1 MIIKKAGILSNPGK
15 DSNLDEAKKVAEC
28 LRARGIRPF
37 FDESA
42 LPTGESDV
50 IDYARID
57 CLFVLGG
64 DGTLLRAASKAS
76 KYGVPMLG
84 VNLGRLGFLTEIEQS
99 ETGKAIDDIL
109 SGNYIVE
116 RRIMLNCAVKDNGNI
131 VFEIDAL
138 NDIAVLKKDIA
149 RTIDIELIING
160 DVADSVQCDGMLVS
174 TPTGST
180 AYSLSAGG
188 PIVSPKLD
196 CIMTTPIC
204 PHSLHSKTLVTAPGD
219 EIVVKPL
226 SDSRVVIISDG
237 AVQCE
242 IKSGETVHISR
253 SEKYASFI
261 RFRENYFYTLLRSKF
276 LNWDR

>member
-1 MIIKKAGILSNPGK
+1 MNIKNAGIVSNPSK
-15 DSNLDEAKKVAEC
+15 DSNLDEAKLVADC
-28 LRARGIRPF
+28 LRGRGIRVF
-37 FDESA
+37 FDKSA
-42 LPTGESDV
+42 MPEGESDA
-50 IDYARID
+50 IDYSRVD

-76 KYGVPMLG
+76 EYGVPMLG
-84 VNLGRLGFLTEIEQS
+84 VNLGRLGFLTEIEIGD
-99 ETGKAIDDIL
+99 TKKAIEDIL
-109 SGNYIVE
+109 SGNCYLE
-116 RRIMLNCAVKDNGNI
+116 RRLMLNCTVKDKGN
-131 VFEIDAL
+131 VLFETNAL

-196 CIMTTPIC
+196 CIIATPVC
-204 PHSLHSKTLVTAPGD
+204 PHSLHSKTLVVSPKD
-219 EIVVKPL
+219 DIVVKPL
-226 SDSRVVIISDG
+226 STGGMVLVSDG
-237 AVQCE
+237 AVKWE
-242 IKSGETVHISR
+242 IKNGETVNIKT
-253 SEKYASFI
+253 SEHQACFI
-261 RFRENYFYTLLRSKF
+261 RFQENYFYTLLRSKF